1 MTSLVKKAGRE
12 KMTRVLLK
20 ILINLIQNSQC
31 VSLMIDN
38 ELVPFLEIESRK
50 NFKNE
55 EIKKNIIEIVNTLNS
70 NYKVNPISNLDVIT
84 NCDIHIPLLNEISN
98 H

>member
-1 MTSLVKKAGRE
+1 MVKKAGRE

-20 ILINLIQNSQC
+20 MFKNLIGNSSC

-55 EIKKNIIEIVNTLNS
+55 EIKVNIIEIVNTLNS
-70 NYKVNPISNLDVIT
+70 NYKVIMHSCFYKLQTSSFIKNKIKIKT
-84 NCDIHIPLLNEISN
+84 NIK
-98 H
+98 

>member
-1 MTSLVKKAGRE
+1 MVKKAGRE

-20 ILINLIQNSQC
+20 LFKNLIGNSSC

-50 NFKNE
+50 NFKND
-55 EIKKNIIEIVNTLNS
+55 EIKINILEIINTLNS
-70 NYKVNPISNLDVIT
+70 NYKVHDS
-84 NCDIHIPLLNEISN
+84 
-98 H
+98 

>member
-1 MTSLVKKAGRE
+1 MVKKAGRE

-20 ILINLIQNSQC
+20 TFKNLMGNSSC

-38 ELVPFLEIESRK
+38 DLVPFLEIESRK

-55 EIKKNIIEIVNTLNS
+55 EIKVNIIEIVNTLNS
-70 NYKVNPISNLDVIT
+70 NYKVKPNGG
-84 NCDIHIPLLNEISN
+84 LLKFRKV
-98 H
+98 

>member
-1 MTSLVKKAGRE
+1 MVKKAGRE

-20 ILINLIQNSQC
+20 MLKNLINNSSC

-55 EIKKNIIEIVNTLNS
+55 EIKTNIFEIVSNLNS
-70 NYKVNPISNLDVIT
+70 NYKVVY
-84 NCDIHIPLLNEISN
+84 
-98 H
+98 

>member
-1 MTSLVKKAGRE
+1 MVKKAGRE

-20 ILINLIQNSQC
+20 ILKNLIDNSSC

-50 NFKNE
+50 NFKND
-55 EIKKNIIEIVNTLNS
+55 EIKFDILEILNNLHS
-70 NYKVNPISNLDVIT
+70 NYKVRR
-84 NCDIHIPLLNEISN
+84 
-98 H
+98 

>member
-1 MTSLVKKAGRE
+1 MVKKAGRE

-20 ILINLIQNSQC
+20 MLKNLIDNSSC

-55 EIKKNIIEIVNTLNS
+55 EIKANILEIVNNLNS
-70 NYKVNPISNLDVIT
+70 NYKVNLDK
-84 NCDIHIPLLNEISN
+84 
-98 H
+98 

>member
-1 MTSLVKKAGRE
+1 
-12 KMTRVLLK
+12 MTRVLLK
-20 ILINLIQNSQC
+20 TLKNLIGNSSC

-55 EIKKNIIEIVNTLNS
+55 EIKVNILEIVTNLNS
-70 NYKVNPISNLDVIT
+70 NYKVK
-84 NCDIHIPLLNEISN
+84 
-98 H
+98 